1 MWRLKCYL
9 ILILLSNYLLIGFE
23 ATERRQKR
31 TSLVPLLIVPP
42 TAPTRHQVFLTDP
55 IFQNMMFSNISFFS
69 SFGALVYH
77 HKLMLSL

>member
-9 ILILLSNYLLIGFE
+9 ILLLISNFLLIGFE
-23 ATERRQKR
+23 AKDRRQKR

-55 IFQNMMFSNISFFS
+55 II
-69 SFGALVYH
+69 
-77 HKLMLSL
+77 KT